1 MKKSD
6 TLKATMPHR
15 ATVTFHTHAKT
26 KASLKERPLGNETL
40 VHCPAEEEAVIASVK
55 RGQEDA
61 RAGRVHNTDAARRR
75 VPPSAP

>member
-1 MKKSD
+1 MNNSD
-6 TLKATMPHR
+6 TLKATMRHR
-15 ATVTFHTHAKT
+15 ATVTFHTHAKI

-40 VHCPAEEEAVIASVK
+40 ERRPAEEEAFIASVK

-61 RAGRVHNTDAARRR
+61 RAGRVHTPEAARRR